1 MAKVEVKHSG
11 AKTHILVDGK
21 EIHFV
26 REYTLHQVVG
36 IEIPEVI
43 LELNLS
49 DHKNEHSLE
58 YANVQYSEDTIRQAI
73 SVLRSELL
81 KRGELYDGFHASIKS
96 ALNDYGY
103 ETCCVEDANDELAY
117 EILKRLIGA

>member
-1 MAKVEVKHSG
+1 MAKVEIKHSG
-11 AKTHILVDGK
+11 AATHIFVDGK
-21 EIHFV
+21 EVHFV
-26 REYTLHQVVG
+26 REYTLHQSVG
-36 IEIPEVI
+36 TIPEII

-58 YANVQYSEDTIRQAI
+58 YAKVQYSEDTIRQAI
-73 SVLRSELL
+73 SVLRAELL

-96 ALNDYGY
+96 VLNDYGY
-103 ETCCVEDANDELAY
+103 ETCCIEDANDEIAY